1 MIIADGNF
9 ATAAVSTNNYWP
21 FCYNRQGGD
30 DIVPLLCGSGM
41 TRMRDNQ
48 LRNYM
53 SFHWSLHDSLEI
65 YFRAI
70 FHNMVCKSTER
81 WQLASPSKGYPIRHG
96 LAQFE
101 AHSCCRGAL
110 NCRKKCSRDCIVDCA
125 CVVAEERKLAD
136 KERPLFVQLNWGK
149 DDREGRFL
157 LRNEDH
163 NKNIPVR
170 RQVYC
175 HLSKL
180 SAPSNRI

>member
-1 MIIADGNF
+1 MI
-9 ATAAVSTNNYWP
+9 TL
-21 FCYNRQGGD
+21 QQ
-30 DIVPLLCGSGM
+30 LLCPPTIIDHFVTIDREGM
-41 TRMRDNQ
+41 ILCRFCAGVEWLEWGILWDNQ

-53 SFHWSLHDSLEI
+53 SIHWSLHDSLEI

-81 WQLASPSKGYPIRHG
+81 WQLAFPGTGYPIRHG

-125 CVVAEERKLAD
+125 CGVAEERKLAD